1 MFSVSQ
7 LNEIQLV
14 AFGLILLRMS
24 GFVFTAAILNT
35 PSISVPLK
43 ILLSLVLTM
52 TVFNTVANNTVLIQL
67 NELQDS
73 LLTLAA
79 KEAFIGLSLGFAT
92 RVFFFA
98 IGMAGEL
105 ISVSMGLGQAQMFNP
120 MMGTMGNVME
130 QFFVAL
136 ATLLYMGL
144 NGHHYMIEGLS
155 NSFQTIQLSTTTI
168 KSLGYLEIANY
179 AQEFFIFGIKIAAPV
194 MISMLVTQIGVG
206 ILSRAVPQIN
216 VLMTAAPVTILL
228 GFAILFISLPLM
240 LLQINGLLEV
250 SASELFK
257 FIKMI

>member
-7 LNEIQLV
+7 LNEIQII

-24 GFVFTAAILNT
+24 GFVFTAAILNSN
-35 PSISVPLK
+35 SISAPLK

-52 TVFNTVANNTVLIQL
+52 TVFNTVATSSVLVGL
-67 NELQDS
+67 NEIDDS
-73 LLTLAA
+73 IITLAA
-79 KEAFIGLSLGFAT
+79 KEIFIGISLGFAT

-105 ISVSMGLGQAQMFNP
+105 ISISMGLGQAQIFNP
-120 MMGTMGNVME
+120 MMGSMGNAME

-136 ATLLYMGL
+136 ATLLYLGL
-144 NGHHYMIEGLS
+144 NGHHFMIEGLTA
-155 NSFQTIQLSTTTI
+155 SFQTVQLTTASL
-168 KSLGYLEIANY
+168 KSLGFLEVAKY
-179 AQEFFIFGIKIAAPV
+179 AQEFFIYGIKIAAPV
-194 MISMLVTQIGVG
+194 MISMVVVQVGVG

-216 VLMTAAPVTILL
+216 VLMTAAPVTVLL

-240 LLQINGLLEV
+240 LFQLNGLLEL
-250 SASELFK
+250 STDELFK

>member
-7 LNEIQLV
+7 LNEVQLI

-24 GFVFTAAILNT
+24 GFVFTAAILN
-35 PSISVPLK
+35 SQSVSSPLK

-52 TVFNTVANNTVLIQL
+52 TVFNTVANNAVLVEL
-67 NELQDS
+67 NS
-73 LLTLAA
+73 LEDTLITLAL
-79 KEAFIGLSLGFAT
+79 KEVFIGVSIGFTT
-92 RVFFFA
+92 RIFFFA
-98 IGMAGEL
+98 IAMAGEL
-105 ISVSMGLGQAQMFNP
+105 ISVSMGLGQAQIFNP
-120 MMGTMGNVME
+120 MMGSMGNVME

-144 NGHHYMIEGLS
+144 NGHHFMIQGLTS
-155 NSFQTIQLSTTTI
+155 SFEVVQLSTVSI
-168 KSLGYLEIANY
+168 KALGFYEVAKY
-179 AQEFFIFGIKIAAPV
+179 TQEFFIFGIKIAAPV
-194 MISMLVTQIGVG
+194 MISMLVVQVGVG

-240 LLQINGLLEV
+240 VLQLGGMLEV
-250 SASELFK
+250 STAELFK

>member
-7 LNEIQLV
+7 LNEIQLI

-24 GFVFTAAILNT
+24 GFVFTAAILNAQ
-35 PSISVPLK
+35 SISAPLK

-52 TVFNTVANNTVLIQL
+52 TVFNTVANNTVLVEL
-67 NELQDS
+67 NGLQDS
-73 LLTLAA
+73 LITLAL
-79 KEAFIGLSLGFAT
+79 KEAFVGISLGFTT

-105 ISVSMGLGQAQMFNP
+105 ISVSMGLGQAQIFNP
-120 MMGTMGNVME
+120 MMGNMGNVME

-144 NGHHYMIEGLS
+144 NGHHYMIQGLS
-155 NSFQTIQLSTTTI
+155 SSFETVTLSTTTI
-168 KSLGYLEIANY
+168 KALGYFEVAKY
-179 AQEFFIFGIKIAAPV
+179 AQEFFVFGIKIAAPV
-194 MISMLVTQIGVG
+194 MISMLVVQVGVG

-228 GFAILFISLPLM
+228 GMTILFISLPLM
-240 LLQINGLLEV
+240 ILQLNGLLDV
-250 SASELFK
+250 STAELFK

>member
-1 MFSVSQ
+1 MLAISQ

-24 GFVFTAAILNT
+24 GFVFTAAILST
-35 PSISVPLK
+35 PSVSIPLK
-43 ILLSLVLTM
+43 VLLSLVLTM
-52 TVFNTVANNTVLIQL
+52 TVFNTVANNTILVQL
-67 NELQDS
+67 NGMEDS

-79 KEAFIGLSLGFAT
+79 KEVFIGISLGFAT
-92 RVFFFA
+92 RIFFFA

-136 ATLLYMGL
+136 ATLMYMGL

-155 NSFQTIQLSTTTI
+155 NSFEVIQLSTTTI
-168 KSLGYLEIANY
+168 KSIGYLEVAKY

-194 MISMLVTQIGVG
+194 MISMLVVQVGVG

-216 VLMTAAPVTILL
+216 VLMTAAPVTIML

-240 LLQINGLLEV
+240 LLQLSGLLEV
-250 SASELFK
+250 STAELFS

>member
-7 LNEIQLV
+7 LNEIQLI

-24 GFVFTAAILNT
+24 GFVFTAAILNSQNV
-35 PSISVPLK
+35 SIPLK
-43 ILLSLVLTM
+43 VLLSLVLTM
-52 TVFNTVANNTVLIQL
+52 TVFNTVANNTVLVQL

-73 LLTLAA
+73 IITLAA
-79 KEAFIGLSLGFAT
+79 KEIFVGISLGFAT

-120 MMGTMGNVME
+120 MMGSMGNVME

-144 NGHHYMIEGLS
+144 NGHHYMIQGLTE
-155 NSFQTIQLSTTTI
+155 SFTAIQLSTTTI
-168 KSLGYLEIANY
+168 KSLGYFEVAKY

-194 MISMLVTQIGVG
+194 MISMLVVQVGVG

-216 VLMTAAPVTILL
+216 VLMTAASVTILL

-240 LLQINGLLEV
+240 VLQLNGLLDV
-250 SASELFK
+250 STAELFK
-257 FIKMI
+257 FIRML

>member
-24 GFVFTAAILNT
+24 GFVFTAAILNSQT
-35 PSISVPLK
+35 ISVPLK

-52 TVFNTVANNTVLIQL
+52 TVFNTVANNTVLVQL

-73 LLTLAA
+73 LITLAL
-79 KEAFIGLSLGFAT
+79 KEAFVGISLGFAT

-105 ISVSMGLGQAQMFNP
+105 ISVSMGLGQAQIFNP
-120 MMGTMGNVME
+120 MMGNMGNVME

-144 NGHHYMIEGLS
+144 NGHHYMIQGLTS
-155 NSFQTIQLSTTTI
+155 SFETVTLATTSI
-168 KSLGYLEIANY
+168 KALGYFEVAKY
-179 AQEFFIFGIKIAAPV
+179 AQEFFVFGIKIAAPV
-194 MISMLVTQIGVG
+194 MISMLVVQVGVG

-228 GFAILFISLPLM
+228 GMAILFISLPLM
-240 LLQINGLLEV
+240 LLQLNGLLEI
-250 SASELFK
+250 STGELFK
-257 FIKMI
+257 FIKML

>member
-7 LNEIQLV
+7 LNEVQLI

-24 GFVFTAAILNT
+24 GFVFTAAILN
-35 PSISVPLK
+35 SQSVSTPLK

-52 TVFNTVANNTVLIQL
+52 TVFNTVASPTELVAINGLEDTLITVAL
-67 NELQDS
+67 
-73 LLTLAA
+73 
-79 KEAFIGLSLGFAT
+79 KEAFIGVSIGFTT
-92 RVFFFA
+92 RIFFFA
-98 IGMAGEL
+98 IAMAGEL
-105 ISVSMGLGQAQMFNP
+105 ISVSMGLGQAQIFNP
-120 MMGTMGNVME
+120 MMGSMGNVME

-144 NGHHYMIEGLS
+144 NGHHFMIQGLV
-155 NSFQTIQLSTTTI
+155 NSFEVVQLSTVSI
-168 KSLGYLEIANY
+168 KALGFYEVAKY
-179 AQEFFIFGIKIAAPV
+179 TQEFFVFGIKIAAPV
-194 MISMLVTQIGVG
+194 MISMLVVQVGVG

-240 LLQINGLLEV
+240 ILQLNGLLDV
-250 SASELFK
+250 STAELFK